1 MTTWQSL
8 YIPGPDEQGDYV
20 TGSGCSLTRAEAQA
34 YYNVCREEGALIYA
48 LVSQRGVWAATM
60 NPGDKPPRDIGNWKA

>member
-1 MTTWQSL
+1 MTWRTL
-8 YIPGPDEQGDYV
+8 FITLPEEPGDYI

-34 YYNVCREEGALIYA
+34 YYNVCREDGALIYA

-60 NPGDKPPRDIGNWKA
+60 EPGENSPRDIGEWRA